1 MSYGDF
7 ITVVPR
13 ICGGEPVLRGTRVPL
28 RTILGSLAESDSIE
42 QIVHSIPSVT
52 EEAVRAVISFAA
64 ASAFD
69 DLPTPGAKAPV

>member
-7 ITVVPR
+7 ITVDPR